1 MLPKTARRLSTSMC
15 RPVSP
20 QEQTSLLRAGTS
32 GFVPIAVVSNCSK
45 LGHYSITSSARA
57 SRVGDTSS
65 PSALA
70 RPPSPREAYDFVHH
84 APQLRNRCLL
94 NQGGFKTRPY
104 ESTSSNRC

>member
-15 RPVSP
+15 RPVLP

-32 GFVPIAVVSNCSK
+32 A
-45 LGHYSITSSARA
+45 SSGCEQLQQARPLFDHLI
-57 SRVGDTSS
+57 GT
-65 PSALA
+65 SALA

-84 APQLRNRCLL
+84 APQLRNQCLL

>member
-1 MLPKTARRLSTSMC
+1 MLPQTARRRSTSMC
-15 RPVSP
+15 RPVLP
-20 QEQTSLLRAGTS
+20 QEQTSLLSRHVR
-32 GFVPIAVVSNCSK
+32 FVPIAVVSNCSK

-70 RPPSPREAYDFVHH
+70 RPPSLREAYDFVHH

>member
-1 MLPKTARRLSTSMC
+1 MSALPPKADIRETSPNV
-15 RPVSP
+15 R
-20 QEQTSLLRAGTS
+20 
-32 GFVPIAVVSNCSK
+32 FVPEAAVSNRSK

-94 NQGGFKTRPY
+94 NRGGFKTRPY